1 MTADNGDELERKIT
15 FMKGYSVF
23 NCEQI
28 DGLPEHYYARPSPP
42 LPAPK
47 RIKGHQR
54 RRAFRLDGAD
64 TRLRPKSSFLKT

>member
-1 MTADNGDELERKIT
+1 VTADNGDELERQIT

-42 LPAPK
+42 RPCPRPSASK
-47 RIKGHQR
+47 DIKGAERFASTAPIPAYARKAH
-54 RRAFRLDGAD
+54 
-64 TRLRPKSSFLKT
+64 S